1 MSGRARQ
8 SRLDNKSYRTDR
20 GESDSKMLMIIVM
33 AMDDDK
39 SDITGRRAGW
49 GHIRTGAGLSR
60 IRMTGLDP
68 GGTRH
73 NAAGPGG
80 GVDMTRLPP
89 HCARRAGRMGNN
101 KMLGPKID

>member
-1 MSGRARQ
+1 MSGRADWTIKAGQRIVA
-8 SRLDNKSYRTDR
+8 RV
-20 GESDSKMLMIIVM
+20 SDLKMLMIIVM

-39 SDITGRRAGW
+39 NDITGRR
-49 GHIRTGAGLSR
+49 GHIRTGAWMSR
-60 IRMTGLDP
+60 IRMTGPDP

-101 KMLGPKID
+101 KMLRP

>member
-8 SRLDNKSYRTDR
+8 SRLDNKSWTTTDS
-20 GESDSKMLMIIVM
+20 GESDFKMLMIIVM

-39 SDITGRRAGW
+39 NDITGRR
-49 GHIRTGAGLSR
+49 GHIRTGAWLSR
-60 IRMTGLDP
+60 IRMTGPDP

-101 KMLGPKID
+101 KMSGP